1 MRAGARW
8 QVRAGDRRRS
18 HRMSGSDRDLVLA
31 LRSELA
37 AIDPS
42 RPCDRRSEALALAD
56 VGAARDAPLARLL
69 IRLARERAAVVA
81 TRAAGPPGAVAGR
94 PGARAAARTRAAA
107 DIRPAAARTRAAA
120 GIAMF
125 DWDAS
130 PDHCRLAWLRGLF
143 LAHGS
148 LSLSGGRTHLEFLVA
163 ADDAERLARW
173 LATVGL
179 PASWRIRRGR
189 GVVTWK
195 NGDLV
200 GTFLRRIGATG
211 ALLEVEARQVSRALR
226 GDLNR
231 VINAESANLQ
241 RAVWA
246 AGRQMAA
253 IDELTASGELAEQ
266 PYVVRSVAEARR
278 ETPEA
283 TLGELADRLGIQ
295 RSTVQ
300 RALERIERLAATPDD
315 GAGAGAGRRAR
326 RAPGSAQPTRADR
339 SRSSPGPAG
348 IGRPLA

>member
-1 MRAGARW
+1 
-8 QVRAGDRRRS
+8 V
-18 HRMSGSDRDLVLA
+18 SGSDRDLVLA

-42 RPCDRRSEALALAD
+42 RPCDRRAEALALAD
-56 VGAARDAPLARLL
+56 VGAARDGPLARLL
-69 IRLARERAAVVA
+69 LRLARERTAV
-81 TRAAGPPGAVAGR
+81 
-94 PGARAAARTRAAA
+94 
-107 DIRPAAARTRAAA
+107 RAAA
-120 GIAMF
+120 GAPEPGAGSQEPGPGIASF
-125 DWDAS
+125 AWDTS

-143 LAHGS
+143 LGHGS

-163 ADDAERLARW
+163 APDAELLARW
-173 LATVGL
+173 LAVVEL

-241 RAVWA
+241 RAVGA

-253 IDELTASGELAEQ
+253 IEELTASGELAEQ
-266 PYVVRSVAEARR
+266 AYVVRSVAEARR

-283 TLGELADRLGIQ
+283 TLGELAERLGIQ

-300 RALERIERLAATPDD
+300 RALERIERLALAPDHGD
-315 GAGAGAGRRAR
+315 GPGRRPR
-326 RAPGSAQPTRADR
+326 RTPRTAVVPSPPRPAPPRT
-339 SRSSPGPAG
+339 GP
-348 IGRPLA
+348 PLA